1 MAHILIVDDDSEWS
15 QAVSELLGEWGYS
28 VATAPNGLAGLH
40 LLARQPADLVIVD
53 MQMPM
58 MSGAEMLAELR
69 KLPRL
74 EATPVVAVSA
84 NKGAFASGELDAN
97 ATLLKPINA
106 PVLRDV
112 LSRLLTST

>member
-15 QAVSELLGEWGYS
+15 QAASELLGEWGYS

-40 LLARQPADLVIVD
+40 LLAREPADLVIVD

-58 MSGAEMLAELR
+58 MSGAELLAELR

-84 NKGAFASGELDAN
+84 MKDAFTSTELDAS
-97 ATLLKPINA
+97 ATLMKPISP
-106 PVLRDV
+106 PVLREV
-112 LSRLLTST
+112 LTRLLKTA